1 MKTSD
6 EQGVFESADLW
17 ELKPEVDEFIPQNP
31 KASRIG
37 ERLKWRE
44 NKGKGQYFK
53 QLILH
58 LRNPSEVMDN
68 PPLPKKKISLYS
80 LERFN

>member
-17 ELKPEVDEFIPQNP
+17 ELKAEVDEFIPQNP

-37 ERLKWRE
+37 ERRKWRE

-53 QLILH
+53 
-58 LRNPSEVMDN
+58 
-68 PPLPKKKISLYS
+68 
-80 LERFN
+80 